1 MKLNALPFLLLLP
14 SAIGL
19 VKPALAQI
27 PPCPPPGLELV
38 VDTQEKC
45 MCFYS
50 LLGSGLETGNSSTF
64 DAVFTDDTVQ
74 EFTQSGTYY
83 GADGI
88 AEYLSYVQSGEDG
101 FVRSYT
107 RIGMPL
113 FLDMTGSTLQ
123 QCVATTAERR
133 RLSFNSRFTVDNQ
146 EMCIDSVSASTMY
159 YTMTGIPEAPIT
171 VQRINSWLPNE
182 IITYSNI
189 MLETEATAEYVCDV
203 LVNSCGMGIVNKSKK
218 KSKKGLK
225 AKKRSNPPNQS
236 LDPVY
241 LQQTNKKFKKQKQ
254 PERKDIAKC
263 LADFN
268 ALPVD
273 DSSETL
279 NYIDGNSRGCRIIHA
294 YFASTNPDHC
304 PHISFEAD
312 EDVNGLVKCNKS
324 KLAPLTDIF
333 SEMELGL
340 FMFASTLLGLGESGI
355 DVQMKACPA

>member
-1 MKLNALPFLLLLP
+1 MKLNAPPLLLLLS
-14 SAIGL
+14 SAIEQ

-27 PPCPPPGLELV
+27 PPCPPPGLELI

-50 LLGSGLETGNSSTF
+50 LLGSALDIGDQSTF

-88 AEYLSYVQSGEDG
+88 AEYLSYVQSGEEG
-101 FVRSYT
+101 FVKSYT

-113 FLDMTGSTLQ
+113 FLDMTGSTLE
-123 QCVATTAERR
+123 QCVATSAERR
-133 RLSFNSRFTVDNQ
+133 RLSVNSRFAVDNQ
-146 EMCIDSVSASTMY
+146 EMCIDSVTASTIY
-159 YTMTGIPEAPIT
+159 YTMTGIPEAPII

-182 IITYSNI
+182 IINYPTFA
-189 MLETEATAEYVCDV
+189 ETEATAEYVCDV
-203 LVNSCGMGIVNKSKK
+203 LVNSCGMGIRNESKQKTK
-218 KSKKGLK
+218 KSLKG
-225 AKKRSNPPNQS
+225 KKRSNPPNQS
-236 LDPVY
+236 IEPVY
-241 LQQTNKKFKKQKQ
+241 SQKTNKKFKKQKQ

-268 ALPVD
+268 SLPID
-273 DSSETL
+273 DSNGAL
-279 NYIDGNSRGCRIIHA
+279 NYIDGNSRKCRILHA

-304 PHISFEAD
+304 PHVSFEAD
-312 EDVNGLVKCNKS
+312 EDVNGFVKCNKS
-324 KLAPLTDIF
+324 KLAPLTDLF
-333 SEMELGL
+333 SEKELGS
-340 FMFASTLLGLGESGI
+340 FMFAGIHLGLGESGI

>member
-1 MKLNALPFLLLLP
+1 MKLNAPPLLLLLS
-14 SAIGL
+14 SAIEL

-27 PPCPPPGLELV
+27 PPCLPPPGLELV

-45 MCFYS
+45 LCFYA
-50 LLGSGLETGNSSTF
+50 LLGSGLDTGDSSTF
-64 DAVFTDDTVQ
+64 DAAFTDDTVQ

-88 AEYLSYVQSGEDG
+88 AEYLSYVQSGEEG
-101 FVRSYT
+101 FVKSYT

-123 QCVATTAERR
+123 QCVATTAEKRR
-133 RLSFNSRFTVDNQ
+133 FSVNSRFTVDNQ
-146 EMCIDSVSASTMY
+146 EMCIDSVTASTMY
-159 YTMTGIPEAPIT
+159 YTMTGIPEAPII
-171 VQRINSWLPNE
+171 VKRINSWLPNE
-182 IITYSNI
+182 IVTAPNFA
-189 MLETEATAEYVCDV
+189 ETEAAAEYVCDV
-203 LVNSCGMGIVNKSKK
+203 LVNSCGMGIENESEKK
-218 KSKKGLK
+218 TKKGLK
-225 AKKRSNPPNQS
+225 GKKRSYPPNQS

-241 LQQTNKKFKKQKQ
+241 SQKPNKKFKKQKQ